1 MKQLAITLKPDVPCD
16 LGTRLTLLVTNLVD
30 KWLAPDR
37 SPLTQATI
45 LLITRHRSDLIVLT
59 PHDPQASW
67 RQYEF
72 WYLGGRPSEVRL
84 SIRPKQKVS

>member
-16 LGTRLTLLVTNLVD
+16 LGARLTLLVTELAD

-37 SPLTQATI
+37 SPLTQASI
-45 LLITRHRSDLIVLT
+45 LLITRHRSVLIVLT
-59 PHDPQASW
+59 SHDPLASW

-72 WYLGGRPSEVRL
+72 WYLGARPSEVRL
-84 SIRPKQKVS
+84 SIRRKQDC

>member
-16 LGTRLTLLVTNLVD
+16 LGARLTLLVTE
-30 KWLAPDR
+30 LADNMAVPGPQSAD
-37 SPLTQATI
+37 PGVH

-59 PHDPQASW
+59 SHDPLASW

-72 WYLGGRPSEVRL
+72 WYLGARPSEVRL
-84 SIRPKQKVS
+84 SIRRKQDC

>member
-16 LGTRLTLLVTNLVD
+16 LGARLTLLVTKLAD
-30 KWLAPDR
+30 KWLSPDR
-37 SPLTQATI
+37 SPLTEATI

-59 PHDPQASW
+59 QHSPQASW

-84 SIRPKQKVS
+84 SIRPKQQAS